1 MSKTMIYF
9 HVYIILNFPITYRN
23 ASVLCQ
29 SECTCLH
36 KTVNMVVFFVKSNEN
51 TYPKG
56 RALMHMYRVVP
67 ITKRV
72 NYKWHFFV
80 ILHFLP
86 YRGTYIL
93 QPKAF
98 ISTGFVLSGPKLKIV
113 VQPDPSRPSSL
124 NVEYDTKYT
133 LIVGQSMPGTQY
145 MYILFKGTLFAQKF
159 AYSHVLYYS
168 HKVLMK

>member
-1 MSKTMIYF
+1 MLQCF
-9 HVYIILNFPITYRN
+9 VNQNAHVYIE
-23 ASVLCQ
+23 Q
-29 SECTCLH
+29 
-36 KTVNMVVFFVKSNEN
+36 KTWQFSLLKVMKIP
-51 TYPKG
+51 TQKG
-56 RALMHMYRVVP
+56 EHSWKCSVVP

-133 LIVGQSMPGTQY
+133 LIVGQSMPGTRY
-145 MYILFKGTLFAQKF
+145 MYILFKGRLFAQKTKIWIF
-159 AYSHVLYYS
+159 TCTL
-168 HKVLMK
+168 L